1 MGERARRG
9 PGGRAAEPEGARR
22 RGRGRARGTRPAPA
36 ARASAPPAGD
46 PRPAPAAP
54 TPAGRLRR
62 FGLTIAAVD
71 GVAVL
76 LIATIALIGVTVA
89 DAGVTPLPA
98 TVATLWMLLMMAP
111 VVLDDAVL
119 GLVPALP
126 GMALVALAAWRIRRE
141 VAGPVSVR
149 DIRVL
154 AAVALG
160 VPAALTAVAWLM
172 LFDAAKV
179 LPVAPPNLIHA
190 LAGALLL
197 RLLALALGLG
207 PGLLTALLRR
217 RALPE
222 WPVASLRL
230 AADLLRWLWAA
241 GALAALAAMAWHHG
255 AVAEAYR
262 ITAGAGEIAGLT
274 ALSAAYLPNI
284 AVGGLAVLVGAP
296 ATVGVAEAGLFA
308 VIPGS
313 LPPLPPLAAM
323 PQSAHPAAPL
333 LLAVVPAVVVW
344 RTRRMLRRE
353 RPEAPYPVAVG
364 AAAAAGL
371 GAAALAWLT
380 GGILGQYGHSG
391 AVPGMTGILVSAWV
405 ALPAA
410 VVVLAESGWPPARP
424 GGSAPAAADDD
435 ADGADADAGTP
446 GEGAG
451 EDAGDPAVDR
461 DGADGAAVDAAGDA
475 DEAGDR
481 GAEPAAD
488 ADAGA
493 DPDAGP
499 GAEESAGD
507 GEDEAGAG
515 EAGEADA
522 GAAGEAAAPVAG
534 PEPAD
539 GEDRDEAGAG
549 APDAAGD
556 GDAGEVAEPAEGPDP
571 AAGEDPSGP
580 ARR

>member
-9 PGGRAAEPEGARR
+9 PGGRAAGPEGARR
-22 RGRGRARGTRPAPA
+22 RGRGRARGARPAPA
-36 ARASAPPAGD
+36 TRAAAPPAGD
-46 PRPAPAAP
+46 PRPAPAPP
-54 TPAGRLRR
+54 TLAGRLRR

-89 DAGVTPLPA
+89 DAGITPLPA
-98 TVATLWMLLMMAP
+98 TVATLWMLLMMSP

-160 VPAALTAVAWLM
+160 APAALTAVAWLM
-172 LFDAAKV
+172 LLDAGKV
-179 LPVAPPNLIHA
+179 LPVAPPNLFRA

-197 RLLALALGLG
+197 RLVALAAGLG
-207 PGLLTALLRR
+207 PRLLTALLRR
-217 RALPE
+217 RSLPE

-230 AADLLRWLWAA
+230 AADLLGWLWGA
-241 GALAALAAMAWHHG
+241 GALAVLVAMAWHHA

-262 ITAGAGEIAGLT
+262 ITAGAGGIAGLT

-296 ATVGVAEAGLFA
+296 ATIGVAEAGLFA

-333 LLAVVPAVVVW
+333 LLVVVPAVVVW
-344 RTRRMLRRE
+344 RTRRMLRRD
-353 RPEAPYPVAVG
+353 RPGAPYPVAVG
-364 AAAAAGL
+364 AAAAAGA

-410 VVVLAESGWPPARP
+410 VVVLAESGWPPSRP
-424 GGSAPAAADDD
+424 GDPGRAAADDAAEGD
-435 ADGADADAGTP
+435 EADAGAP
-446 GEGAG
+446 GAGAG
-451 EDAGDPAVDR
+451 EDAADDAAEGGDADAGAPGVGAGEDAADPVADP
-461 DGADGAAVDAAGDA
+461 DGADGAAADA
-475 DEAGDR
+475 
-481 GAEPAAD
+481 AAD
-488 ADAGA
+488 ADVGA
-493 DPDAGP
+493 A
-499 GAEESAGD
+499 ESA
-507 GEDEAGAG
+507 APV
-515 EAGEADA
+515 ADA
-522 GAAGEAAAPVAG
+522 GAGAATRTADAPDPMA
-534 PEPAD
+534 
-539 GEDRDEAGAG
+539 GEDRDG
-549 APDAAGD
+549 AGD
-556 GDAGEVAEPAEGPDP
+556 GGAGEVAEPAEGPDP
-571 AAGEDPSGP
+571 AAHEDPSGP
-580 ARR
+580 SGR

>member
-36 ARASAPPAGD
+36 GRAAAPPAGD

-54 TPAGRLRR
+54 TLAGRLRR

-89 DAGVTPLPA
+89 DAGATPLPA

-126 GMALVALAAWRIRRE
+126 AMALVALAAWRIRRE

-160 VPAALTAVAWLM
+160 APAALTAVAWLM
-172 LFDAAKV
+172 LYDAAKV
-179 LPVAPPNLIHA
+179 LPVAPPNLIRA

-197 RLLALALGLG
+197 RLVALAAGLG

-217 RALPE
+217 RSLPE

-230 AADLLRWLWAA
+230 AADLLGWLWGA

-262 ITAGAGEIAGLT
+262 IAAGAGEIAGLT

-333 LLAVVPAVVVW
+333 LLVAVPAVVVW
-344 RTRRMLRRE
+344 RTRRMLRRD

-410 VVVLAESGWPPARP
+410 VVVLAESGWPLPRP
-424 GGSAPAAADDD
+424 GGPAPAAADGD
-435 ADGADADAGTP
+435 ADGADAGTGAP
-446 GEGAG
+446 GAG
-451 EDAGDPAVDR
+451 AGAAGADP
-461 DGADGAAVDAAGDA
+461 DGAAGEAPDAAEDA
-475 DEAGDR
+475 DEAEDR
-481 GAEPAAD
+481 AAGPAAD
-488 ADAGA
+488 ADDGA
-493 DPDAGP
+493 DPEPGP
-499 GAEESAGD
+499 GADEPPGT

-515 EAGEADA
+515 EPGEADD
-522 GAAGEAAAPVAG
+522 GAAGEVAAPVAG
-534 PEPAD
+534 PAPAA
-539 GEDRDEAGAG
+539 GEDRDEAGAA
-549 APDAAGD
+549 APAEPAD
-556 GDAGEVAEPAEGPDP
+556 GDAADVAEPADGPAP

-580 ARR
+580 ERR